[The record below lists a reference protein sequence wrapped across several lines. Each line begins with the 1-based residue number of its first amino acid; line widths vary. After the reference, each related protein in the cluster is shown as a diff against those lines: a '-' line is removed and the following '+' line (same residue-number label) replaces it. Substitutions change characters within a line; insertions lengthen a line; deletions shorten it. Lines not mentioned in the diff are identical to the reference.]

1 MKIFKQEIKP
11 EDIFKDLPVLET
23 PGLKLRKLTMRDAN
37 DIFEYACDR
46 EVAKYVSWDFHRSVA
61 DSIHFI
67 RIILHN
73 YTTGEP
79 SPWGIVYREFNK
91 LIGTIGFHN
100 RSIEHARAEIGYAL
114 SSAYW
119 NRGIMTEA
127 LREVIRFGFEVM
139 ELNRI
144 EAKCVTENTASER
157 IMIKCGMSYEGTLRE
172 YHKKNGVYQDLN
184 IYSLLRNGYLTN
196 QM

>member
-1 MKIFKQEIKP
+1 MLKIFKPEIKP
-11 EDIFKDLPVLET
+11 EDFFKDLPQLET
-23 PGLKLRKLTMRDAN
+23 PRLKLRKLSMRDSN

-73 YTTGEP
+73 YSVGEP
-79 SPWGIVYREFNK
+79 SPWGIVYTELNK

-100 RSIEHARAEIGYAL
+100 RSVEHKRAEIGYAL
-114 SSAYW
+114 SSAFW

-127 LREVIRFGFEVM
+127 LREVIRFGFEAM

-144 EAKCVTENTASER
+144 EAKCVDENSASER
-157 IMIKCGMSYEGTLRE
+157 VMIKCGMAYEGTLRE
-172 YHKKNGVYQDLN
+172 YHRKNELFQNLK
-184 IYSLLRNGYLTN
+184 IYSILRNQYLLI
-196 QM
+196 